1 MIKEF
6 SLQTTTRNYPP
17 SLWTIFTT
25 WLTLGIQ
32 SFGGGSSTFF
42 LIHQAC
48 IKHGWLSE
56 EEFVRMWAL
65 AQISPGINLLK
76 LTVLLGY
83 KLRGWPGMFSASA
96 GLMLPSGGATIL
108 MTAGFSLIRGQPGV
122 QAAMKGILPATIGL
136 SLAMAVQMGQ
146 PLLAR
151 GYREGRQRFVVHL
164 LVAVISALLLG
175 LNLASPVV
183 ILLAAGSVTVFL
195 LMIIPEKAVSV
206 PEEVR

>member
-1 MIKEF
+1 
-6 SLQTTTRNYPP
+6 
-17 SLWTIFTT
+17 
-25 WLTLGIQ
+25 
-32 SFGGGSSTFF
+32 

-48 IKHGWLSE
+48 IKRGWLSE

-108 MTAGFSLIRGQPGV
+108 MTAGFSLIRGQPVV

-146 PLLAR
+146 PLLSR

-183 ILLAAGSVTVFL
+183 ILLAAGGATVLL
-195 LMIIPEKAVSV
+195 LMIIPERVQSAPEKSV
-206 PEEVR
+206 Q